1 MPVSLEEQSKSTALI
16 SFKTSPTDF
25 DSTIY
30 VAKSNLTV
38 ASASAAAES
47 RSDDTRF
54 RSPTVDHL
62 TAH

>member
-16 SFKTSPTDF
+16 STKTSPTNF
-25 DSTIY
+25 DSTID
-30 VAKSNLTV
+30 VAKSSLAV
-38 ASASAAAES
+38 ASAFAATES